1 MKITIIRT
9 AKPDFA
15 WEKQYTSEAFAQAMA
30 AYVNAGIGVG
40 GAGIGAANADNGAG
54 GAGIEAAKAD
64 NGAGSAGIKAAKAI
78 SGVGNADMFPAKKL
92 STSGRPVYVGPERYC
107 RETAEMLFENLGLS
121 EQSQL
126 IVTKLLQEVPFDSS
140 PYASRTLSLSAW
152 QQKAWLQ
159 RFFKGMFD
167 KKSESRARAAELI
180 AGIRAAGKNCII
192 IADEHM
198 VNTLAREL
206 KRNGFHI
213 KRGGLF
219 HVDYLERIVAT
230 DNEPHCG
237 GCMHDCP
244 LSNPGCMIGKD
255 KAAKLRSS
263 KQIG

>member
-1 MKITIIRT
+1 MKITLIRT
-9 AKPDFA
+9 AKPVYA
-15 WEKQYTSEAFAQAMA
+15 WKTEYGSEEFGRALAEYA
-30 AYVNAGIGVG
+30 AAP
-40 GAGIGAANADNGAG
+40 ADGLSRR
-54 GAGIEAAKAD
+54 K
-64 NGAGSAGIKAAKAI
+64 
-78 SGVGNADMFPAKKL
+78 M

-107 RETAEMLFENLGLS
+107 LETAEAMFDNLAAAVFLS
-121 EQSQL
+121 TPVNAACPDRHQKNEAHEANEMEALSKKPLDSSYLSVQSPL
-126 IVTKLLQEVPFDSS
+126 YITALLRELPFDSS
-140 PYASRTLSLSAW
+140 PYAGKTLSLSAW
-152 QQKAWLQ
+152 QRKAWLQ

-213 KRGGLF
+213 KRGGLI

-255 KAAKLRSS
+255 KAAKLRSF